1 MKTKIAMYK
10 LKIKWKQSI
19 FALLSGFFFL
29 FFFSSSVLASPEE
42 LAAVKQQIQNSGAR
56 WQAAE
61 TSISK
66 LPQEQRRMRLGFA
79 KESFSVPE
87 GTPVLSTTPAKGGS
101 APTSPPATLNYNL
114 DGYVTP
120 IRDQGN
126 CGSCWAFGTT
136 AALESQYLMSTN
148 GVGWST
154 LALSPQILLS
164 CSNAGNCSA
173 GGYIDLASNFVQS
186 TGLPLASCY
195 PYTELNWTSGPDSP
209 CSNAACP
216 YWQSDTYS
224 IKGWEWV
231 ATTAPTA
238 AALES
243 ALNTYGP
250 LVTTMN
256 VYSDFYYYSGGIYS
270 LTKGATYEGGHVIE
284 IIGYNHTDQYFI
296 VKNSWGPV
304 AGTSE
309 SPWGV
314 SVPGSVTGPGFF
326 LIAYNQMARMTNVRY
341 GGPEFGWYTIAYEGY
356 KPLQNTCTYSISP
369 KSVTVTYSGGSAT
382 VSVTSQSGCSWTSAS
397 NVNWISV
404 VSGAKGTGDGTVKY
418 SVQPNNTTKSWTG
431 TLTIAGQTFTV
442 TQQAK

>member
-1 MKTKIAMYK
+1 MKRKISMYK
-10 LKIKWKQSI
+10 PKTRWDKNL
-19 FALLSGFFFL
+19 FALLSGFLFL

-42 LAAVKQQIQNSGAR
+42 LGAVRQQIQNSGAR

-66 LPQEQRRMRLGFA
+66 LPAEQRRMRLGFP
-79 KESFSVPE
+79 KQSFSVPA
-87 GTPVLSTTPAKGGS
+87 GTPVLSSKPATGG
-101 APTSPPATLNYNL
+101 PTPPATLNYNL
-114 DGYVTP
+114 DSYVTP

-126 CGSCWAFGTT
+126 CGSCWAFATT

-148 GVGWST
+148 VNGVGWST
-154 LALSPQILLS
+154 LSLSPQILLS

-173 GGYIDLASNFVQS
+173 GGYIDLASNFIQN
-186 TGLPLASCY
+186 TGLPVASCY

-224 IKGWEWV
+224 IKGWKWV

-256 VYSDFYYYSGGIYS
+256 VYSDFYYYTGGVYS
-270 LTKGATYEGGHVIE
+270 LTKGATYEGGHAIE
-284 IIGYNHTDQYFI
+284 IIGYDHADQYFI
-296 VKNSWGPV
+296 VKNSWGSTPSGGYP
-304 AGTSE
+304 AFGE
-309 SPWGV
+309 
-314 SVPGSVTGPGFF
+314 SVPGSVTTKGFF
-326 LIAYNQMARMTNVRY
+326 LIAYDQMAQMTKVRY

-356 KPLQNTCTYSISP
+356 KALQNTCTYSISP
-369 KSVTVTYSGGSAT
+369 SSVSVTYSAGYGNVA
-382 VSVTSQSGCSWTSAS
+382 VTSQSGCSWTAVS

-404 VSGAKGTGDGTVKY
+404 VSGAKGTGDGTVRYYVTANPTYKI
-418 SVQPNNTTKSWTG
+418 WTG
-431 TLTIAGQTFTV
+431 TLTIAGKTFTL
-442 TQQAK
+442 TQAAK